1 MAAMGRVKDQEP
13 ASATKPA
20 AKAQQAGRKPP
31 GLFRQY
37 LANLG
42 RVAAYKPNQGWYAR
56 LWTGLGLGALVVT
69 GLYRLDATQLQGEIG
84 TTARFSILGALAA
97 GLGWLVYRT
106 IQFPPFVDFLV
117 ATEAEMNKVSWTTK
131 AELKRATAVVLTTVL
146 LMAVYLFGVDWL
158 WSTIL
163 QTIGILRFS
172 SSDFGSQAG

>member
-13 ASATKPA
+13 ASATKAA
-20 AKAQQAGRKPP
+20 AKAQPGGRKPP

-37 LANLG
+37 LANLA
-42 RVAAYKPNQGWYAR
+42 RSAPYKPNQGWHAR
-56 LWTGLGLGALVVT
+56 LWTGLGLGVLVAA
-69 GLYRLDATQLQGEIG
+69 GLYRLDVTQLQGE
-84 TTARFSILGALAA
+84 TATATRFGVLGALAA

-117 ATEAEMNKVSWTTK
+117 ATEAEMNKVSWTTR

-146 LMAVYLFGVDWL
+146 LMAVYLFAVDWL

-163 QTIGILRFS
+163 QAIGILRFS
-172 SSDFGSQAG
+172 SADFGSQVG

>member
-13 ASATKPA
+13 ASAAKPA
-20 AKAQQAGRKPP
+20 AKAQQGGRKPP

-37 LANLG
+37 LANL
-42 RVAAYKPNQGWYAR
+42 AKSAPYKPNQGWYAR
-56 LWTGLGLGALVVT
+56 LWTGLGLGVLIAT
-69 GLYRLDATQLQGEIG
+69 GLYRLDVTQLQGETPTPI
-84 TTARFSILGALAA
+84 RFGILGALAA

-106 IQFPPFVDFLV
+106 VQFPPFVDFLV

-131 AELKRATAVVLTTVL
+131 AELRRATAVVLTTVL
-146 LMAVYLFGVDWL
+146 LMAVYLFVVDWA